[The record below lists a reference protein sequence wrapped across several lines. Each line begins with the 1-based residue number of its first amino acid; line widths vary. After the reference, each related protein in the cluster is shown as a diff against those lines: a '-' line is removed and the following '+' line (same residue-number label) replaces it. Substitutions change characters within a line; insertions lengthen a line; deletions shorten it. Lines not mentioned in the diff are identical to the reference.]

1 MKIDVG
7 KYVRIASDFPSNRTL
22 QNQTGN
28 IVSLPN
34 IEHPDEYL
42 IKLDGGVNLSPY
54 IVGRVVRVPASSL
67 ELANQ
72 TRHI

>member
-1 MKIDVG
+1 MKIDIG
-7 KYVRIASDFPSNRTL
+7 NYVRIASDYPSNRTL

-28 IVSLPN
+28 IVALPN

-67 ELANQ
+67 ELANPI
-72 TRHI
+72 RYI

>member
-7 KYVRIASDFPSNRTL
+7 NYVRIASDFPSNRTL

-42 IKLDGGVNLSPY
+42 VKLDGG
-54 IVGRVVRVPASSL
+54 I
-67 ELANQ
+67 
-72 TRHI
+72 T

>member
-7 KYVRIASDFPSNRTL
+7 NYVRIASDFPSNRTL

-67 ELANQ
+67 ELANPI
-72 TRHI
+72 RYI

>member
-1 MKIDVG
+1 MKIYVG
-7 KYVRIASDFPSNRTL
+7 SYVRIANDFPSHRIL
-22 QNQTGN
+22 QNQTGF
-28 IVSLPN
+28 IVALPN

-67 ELANQ
+67 ELANPI
-72 TRHI
+72 RYI